1 MKNFVLMVVLFM
13 ALQSSARGDD
23 NIKTAALA
31 GSWYP
36 GTRAELNS
44 MLDGFFAAVPDLPTG
59 GADIGV
65 IVSPHAGYFYAGGVA
80 AYGFKAAQAKKIN
93 TVVILAPTHSISFSG
108 ASVWADGAFET
119 PLGRVAVD
127 AELAQKILSFD
138 KRFSF
143 RKDVFAGA
151 PGHDE
156 NSVETQIP
164 FVQKA
169 FPQAKIVPIIMG
181 YPPDGQTIATVADA
195 LVTSIAGRS
204 DVLVD
209 VSVDQSHFHPDN
221 DAHAIDAR
229 GLGAIE
235 KMDIDALLAGHE
247 KGEMEV
253 DGFHVVAAAMLYA
266 KKADYGKAKV
276 LKYATSA
283 DVTGDKDRVVGYAS
297 IMMYRDKPSAAEPAQ
312 SSGVAEK
319 GVLPLSEAQKKRL
332 LQIARE
338 TTDAFVRTG
347 KVPEFT
353 ESDSRLQAEEGAF
366 VTLTKQGQLRGCIGN
381 ILGSGPLYR
390 TIRDMAVAASSQD
403 PRFNAVTTDELKD
416 ISVEVSVLS
425 KPRVVKG
432 VDEIV
437 LGKHG
442 VIVSRGMF
450 NRGVFL
456 PQVATE
462 TGWTKEQFLSELC
475 SQKAGLPPLCWRDP
489 MTTIEVFTAQ
499 VFGEKEQ

>member
-1 MKNFVLMVVLFM
+1 MI
-13 ALQSSARGDD
+13 LQSFAHGDD
-23 NIKTAALA
+23 NVKTAALA

-36 GTRAELNS
+36 GTRQELNS
-44 MLDGFFAAVPDLPTG
+44 MLDGFFAGVQNLPTG

-65 IVSPHAGYFYAGGVA
+65 IISPHAGYFYSGGVA
-80 AYGFKAAQAKKIN
+80 AYGFTAAQAKKIN
-93 TVVILAPTHSISFSG
+93 TVVILAPTHSISFPG
-108 ASVWADGAFET
+108 ASVWAAGAFET

-127 AELAQKILSFD
+127 AELAQKVLSFD

-181 YPPDGQTIATVADA
+181 YPPDAQTITAVADA
-195 LVTSIAGRS
+195 LVAAIAGRG

-221 DAHAIDAR
+221 DARAIDAR

-235 KMDIDALLAGHE
+235 KMDLDALLAGHE
-247 KGEMEV
+247 NGEMEV

-266 KKADYGKAKV
+266 KKAGYDKAKV

-297 IMMYRDKPSAAEPAQ
+297 IMMYRDKASAGVSTQ
-312 SSGVAEK
+312 SSTAAEK
-319 GVLPLSEAQKKRL
+319 GVLPLNDAQKKRL

-338 TTDAFVRTG
+338 TADTFVKTG
-347 KVPEFT
+347 KAPEFT
-353 ESDSRLQAEEGAF
+353 ESDQRLQAEEGAF

-381 ILGSGPLYR
+381 ILGSGPLYQ
-390 TIRDMAVAASSQD
+390 TVRDMAVAASSQD
-403 PRFNAVTTDELKD
+403 PRFNPVTPDELKD
-416 ISVEVSVLS
+416 IAVEVSVLS
-425 KPRVVKG
+425 KPWVVKSA
-432 VDEIV
+432 DEIV

-489 MTTIEVFTAQ
+489 TTTIEVFTAQ